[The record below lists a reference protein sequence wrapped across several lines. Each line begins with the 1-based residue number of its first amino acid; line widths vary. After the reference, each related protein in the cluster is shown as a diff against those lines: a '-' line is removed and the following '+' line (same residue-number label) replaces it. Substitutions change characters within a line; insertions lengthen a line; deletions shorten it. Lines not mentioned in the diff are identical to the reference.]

1 MRLMRLA
8 GIVMIVLVI
17 ATVLT
22 LEQGGGA
29 PEHVVNQVDSA
40 LQVAKQAVQQAQ
52 NATQHTN

>member
-8 GIVMIVLVI
+8 GMVMIVLGI
-17 ATVLT
+17 ATVLI

-52 NATQHTN
+52 NATQHTK

>member
-52 NATQHTN
+52 NATQHPS